1 MASNSVMW
9 LITSHYVCFGVFAAL
24 LGLIYGVRAGRRM
37 GDRLRAHRQRSG
49 ITGDRPGAKRRS

>member
-1 MASNSVMW
+1 MW